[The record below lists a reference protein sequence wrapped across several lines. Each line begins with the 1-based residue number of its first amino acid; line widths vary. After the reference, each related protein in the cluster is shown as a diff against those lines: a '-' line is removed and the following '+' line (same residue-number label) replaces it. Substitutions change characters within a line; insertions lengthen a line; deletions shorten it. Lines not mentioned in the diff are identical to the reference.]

1 MDSGLMEGLRMG
13 RWTSFGLVAAITI
26 CATSVLGQT
35 ESTSPETLTVHWG
48 DANVTSRSEN
58 RSSSL
63 MFTTTPDAGTSRGD
77 AWFDPATMMRA
88 TDVRPGMR
96 GYGLTVFS
104 GLRPERFDAEVLG
117 VHHRFFPNQDLILCR
132 LTAPQLKDLGVVAG
146 MSGSPVYIDGK
157 LIGAVA
163 YGWSDSLDA
172 LAGVTP
178 IDAMLEVYASVGET
192 SSTQSTGAPEGGS
205 RAMFEAYLAMRES
218 AQLNLLPR
226 TGGVSAISVK
236 KSGVSQA
243 GTSNLDGL
251 PDEMSLQPLGA
262 PLFMSSASPAT
273 LALARDFFAGT
284 GMDPVGASL
293 AGGGAASANAENS
306 PGGPVTDLA
315 ALANDVSGG
324 YALAVP
330 MVEGDLSMAGVGTVT
345 WRKGDRLVAFGHPM
359 FQFGSVE
366 FPMAAAR
373 INTMVKSRV
382 RPFKLGESVG
392 QIGAVRQ
399 DRLPAIGGKF
409 GPPLEMIPVHATV
422 RDAVYSG
429 VKDFNYRVMRHRELT
444 PGLVMTVL
452 AESMAAAGRSG
463 GDAAAFFRYSVGFDD
478 GTTFTQENY
487 LADQWGGSEAAMVAG
502 ADVGALVTNPFKK
515 VMLSRMDFD
524 VEVVD
529 KFPEATLFRA
539 QLNRDTVRPG
549 ETVAVEWQLSPYRG
563 EPRVMSTNFV
573 VPDNLPDGDYRVM
586 VGDAASRRQA
596 EAVRNPGGSRV
607 LDYESLLR
615 VVKRNFPRN
624 KVYVTVMDADSGV
637 SLHGQELPRL
647 PGSVETLMR
656 EGAGEQ
662 PYFASVQGN
671 FIVDAD
677 IATRLEIKGSRTMT
691 LKVARNLR

>member
-1 MDSGLMEGLRMG
+1 MG
-13 RWTSFGLVAAITI
+13 RWVDFMLAVAFTVSA
-26 CATSVLGQT
+26 ASVLGQA
-35 ESTSPETLTVHWG
+35 ESTTPQTLKVHWG
-48 DANVTSRSEN
+48 DSNPTTSSEN
-58 RSSSL
+58 RSSEL
-63 MFTTTPDAGTSRGD
+63 TFTSSSDQSTSRGA
-77 AWFDPATMMRA
+77 AWFDSATMMHA
-88 TDVRPGMR
+88 SDVRPGMK

-104 GLRPERFDAEVLG
+104 GIKPERFDAEVLG

-178 IDAMLEVYASVGET
+178 IDAMLEVYASTEET
-192 SSTQSTGAPEGGS
+192 SSSQTAGAPEGGS
-205 RAMFEAYLAMRES
+205 RAMFDAYLSMRES
-218 AQLNLLPR
+218 AHLNLLPR
-226 TGGVSAISVK
+226 KRGVSAINVRMSD
-236 KSGVSQA
+236 VSQA
-243 GTSNLDGL
+243 QGGGLDRL
-251 PDEMSLQPLGA
+251 PEELSLQPLAA
-262 PLFMSSASPAT
+262 PLFMSTASPAT

-284 GMDPVGASL
+284 GMEPVGASL

-306 PGGPVTDLA
+306 PGGPVKDLG
-315 ALANDVSGG
+315 ALADEVSGG

-373 INTMVKSRV
+373 INALVKSRM

-409 GPPLEMIPVHATV
+409 GPPLEMIPVRATV
-422 RDAVYSG
+422 RDAAYSG
-429 VKDFNYRVMRHRELT
+429 VKDFNYKVMRHRELT

-463 GDAAAFFRYSVGFDD
+463 GDAAAFFRYTLGFDD

-487 LADQWGGSEAAMVAG
+487 LADQWGGSEAAMLAG
-502 ADVGALVTNPFKK
+502 ADVGALVTNPFRK
-515 VMLSRMDFD
+515 VMLNQLDFD

-529 KFPEATLFRA
+529 KFPQATLFQA

-549 ETVAVEWQLSPYRG
+549 ETVEVEWQLNPYRG
-563 EPRVMSTNFV
+563 EPRMMSTNFV
-573 VPDNLPDGDYRVM
+573 VPENLPDGDYRVM
-586 VGDAASRRQA
+586 VSDAASRRQA
-596 EAVRNPGGSRV
+596 EATRNPGGSRV
-607 LDYESLLR
+607 LNYESLLR

-624 KVYVTVMDADSGV
+624 KVYITVMDADSGV
-637 SLHGQELPRL
+637 SMHGQELPRL
-647 PGSVETLMR
+647 PGSVEALIR
-656 EGAGEQ
+656 EGAGDK

-677 IATRLEIKGSRTMT
+677 IPTRLEINGSRTLT
-691 LKVARNLR
+691 LKVSRNVR